1 LTDKLAETRPTLG
14 LVLVLG
20 ALTAFTPFSID
31 LYLPGLPSMATELR
45 ASAAQAEMTV
55 AAFFIGISAGQL
67 FYGPLSDRVGRRIPL
82 LAGIFV
88 YTAASV
94 ACALA
99 PTIGD
104 LIGFRLVQALGGC
117 AGVVLAR
124 AIVRDRFPPQQ
135 TAQVFSTLMLVMGL
149 APVLAPLAGSYLLT
163 VSTWRTT
170 FWLLTL
176 FGATC
181 GVAALFALPESRP
194 EHVAVHARTESPLAA
209 YVALLRQP
217 RLIGYV
223 LYGACSSAALLTYVT
238 TSPEIMIGIYH
249 VPVRDFGWV
258 FGINSAGLIAA
269 SQINARLLRYHAY
282 EAILPWANLGAIL
295 SGVLLVAQ
303 ALTGF
308 GGLVGLMVPLF
319 LVMASF
325 GFNAANAMAGAM
337 SVDPRRGGSTAG
349 LMGAAQFAA
358 GAGAAGLAGAFHD
371 GTARPTA
378 WVVLASVLIA
388 GVALHGLARRP
399 DPAV

>member
-1 LTDKLAETRPTLG
+1 
-14 LVLVLG
+14 
-20 ALTAFTPFSID
+20 
-31 LYLPGLPSMATELR
+31 MATELR

-82 LAGIFV
+82 LVGIFV
-88 YTAASV
+88 YSAASV

-99 PTIGD
+99 PTIGG

-170 FWLLTL
+170 FWLLTI
-176 FGATC
+176 FGAAC
-181 GVAALFALPESRP
+181 GAAALFALQESRP
-194 EHVAVHARTESPLAA
+194 EHVAAHARTESPLAA

-217 RLIGYV
+217 RLVGYV

-258 FGINSAGLIAA
+258 FGINSAGLIGA
-269 SQINARLLRYHAY
+269 SQINARLLRHHAY

-337 SVDPRRGGSTAG
+337 SVDPRRAGSTAG

-358 GAGAAGLAGAFHD
+358 GAGAAGVAGLFHD

-388 GVALHGLARRP
+388 GAALHGLARRP
-399 DPAV
+399 DLAV